1 MTPSAGRGSVTRS
14 ALWRSLR
21 RTEPRSETGPLSA
34 LNRIEITVAEMRWIH
49 ATQAAPD
56 LDVVAA
62 VQHAQP
68 LVNRKSE
75 LANRM
80 SVLIVGSTA
89 LDSIKTPKAENPRL
103 LGGSASHAAVA
114 ASFFARVRMVGVV
127 GRDFPK
133 KYIQLYQ
140 RHGIDLGGLQIKPGK
155 TFHWAGEYEE
165 NMNRRR
171 TLTTELGVF
180 ETFSPDLPAAY
191 QRSPFVLLA
200 NIAPAL
206 QHHVLD
212 QMRRPKFVAADTM
225 DLWLNIAMADL
236 LRLLKRVDLFVLN
249 DSEAQQLVQEQ
260 NVVAALPKLHRLGPR
275 YVIVKKGEHGSILSG
290 PKGLFLA
297 PAYPLKKVV
306 DPTGAG
312 DSFVGGL
319 MGYLASAKG
328 SIESNL
334 RRAMVYGSV
343 TASFCCEG
351 FGVKRTDTVKRA
363 AIEKRVKDLVR
374 LTQFG

>member
-1 MTPSAGRGSVTRS
+1 
-14 ALWRSLR
+14 
-21 RTEPRSETGPLSA
+21 
-34 LNRIEITVAEMRWIH
+34 
-49 ATQAAPD
+49 
-56 LDVVAA
+56 
-62 VQHAQP
+62 
-68 LVNRKSE
+68 
-75 LANRM
+75 M

-114 ASFFARVRMVGVV
+114 ASFFSPVNMVGVV
-127 GRDFPK
+127 GEDFPK
-133 KYIQLYQ
+133 KYLQLYD
-140 RHGIDLGGLQIKPGK
+140 RHGIDLQGLQIKPGK
-155 TFHWAGEYEE
+155 TFHWAGEYEL

-180 ETFSPDLPAAY
+180 ETFSPDLPTAY

-236 LRLLKRVDLFVLN
+236 LRLLERVDLFVLN
-249 DSEAQQLVQEQ
+249 DSEAQQLVQED
-260 NVVAALPKLHRLGPR
+260 NVVAALPKVHRLGPK
-275 YVIVKKGEHGSILSG
+275 YVIIKKGEHGSILSG
-290 PKGLFLA
+290 PKGLFIA

-319 MGYLASAKG
+319 MGYLASATG
-328 SIESNL
+328 SIDANL
-334 RRAMVYGSV
+334 RKAMVYGSV

-351 FGVKRTDTVKRA
+351 FGVKKTDTVKPA
-363 AIEKRVKDLVR
+363 DIEKRVKELTR
-374 LTQFG
+374 LTAF